1 MLLPKRVTIHS
12 DHPFAGAELSAY
24 LLKLSGRVP
33 GKEGYSI
40 DILVTNE
47 GAESYAV
54 SVTPQGTV
62 IEGGSARGAVYG
74 VYAFLEE
81 ALGCRFLA
89 PDCEILPTGSPRLA
103 LGSFSS
109 APAFTYRE
117 AYWRGALDGRFAL
130 KMRLNSARAQISD
143 EWGGRVR
150 FFNYSHSFEELIGPE
165 EFFDSHP
172 EYFSQVNGK
181 RQRDK
186 SQLCLTNPDVL
197 RIVTERVKGWM
208 RGNPGC
214 DIFSVA
220 INDWYAPCL
229 CPGCAAI
236 DEREGSHA
244 GSLISFINQIAD
256 AVKSE
261 LPDKFIHTFAC
272 LYCRKPPKHLRPR
285 DNVIVRLCPIE
296 RCFSHAISEC
306 DAEVE
311 RIDVETTAAKAFSM
325 EGSFRKDLKG
335 WAGICK
341 HLYIWDYTTNYANY
355 LQPFPNL
362 SALRGNL
369 RYYQASGVSGVFLQG
384 NYSQGRTSALAEM
397 KIYLMSRLMWDPM
410 ADMDALTARFAAG
423 YYGQA
428 AAPFVLEYVALSEQ
442 AAKGSHM
449 SLFDAADADYLSPD
463 LSEKGLALL
472 EAALAATKDPV
483 YRERLE
489 REALSP
495 RYVSL
500 VSLPLQSPGRDVQV
514 EAFARDAR
522 RLGVSELFERREL
535 EASFACIQKSRY
547 SRDRHDVPHTVYRL

>member
-1 MLLPKRVTIHS
+1 MLLPKQVTIHS
-12 DHPFAGAELSAY
+12 DHPFAGEELSAC
-24 LLKLSGRVP
+24 LLKFNGRAP
-33 GKEGYSI
+33 GREGYPI
-40 DILVTNE
+40 DIRITNTGGE
-47 GAESYAV
+47 GYAV

-62 IEGGSARGAVYG
+62 IETGSARGAVYG

-81 ALGCRFLA
+81 ALGCRFLT
-89 PDCEILPTGSPRLA
+89 PDCEILPPGRPRLA
-103 LGSFSS
+103 VGSFSS

-130 KMRLNSARAQISD
+130 KMRLNSARAQIPD

-150 FFNYSHSFEELIGPE
+150 FFNYSHSFDALIGPE

-172 EYFSQVNGK
+172 EYFSQVNEK

-197 RIVTERVKGWM
+197 RIVTGRVRGWM
-208 RGNPGC
+208 RAHPDC

-220 INDWYAPCL
+220 INDWYSPCQ

-236 DEREGSHA
+236 DEQECSQA
-244 GSLISFINQIAD
+244 GSLIAFINNVAD
-256 AVKSE
+256 AIKDE
-261 LPDKFIHTFAC
+261 FPDNFIHTFAY

-296 RCFSHAISEC
+296 RCFSHAIGEC

-311 RIDVETTAAKAFSM
+311 RIDVETTAAKAFSANS
-325 EGSFRKDLKG
+325 SFRKDLEG

-369 RYYQASGVSGVFLQG
+369 RFYQASGVSGVFLQG
-384 NYSQGRTSALAEM
+384 NYSPGRTSAFAEM

-442 AAKGSHM
+442 AARGSHM
-449 SLFDAADADYLSPD
+449 SLFDPADADYLSWD
-463 LSEKGLALL
+463 LIEKGLALL

-500 VSLPLQSPGRDVQV
+500 VSLPLQSPGRDEQM
-514 EAFARDAR
+514 EAFARDAQ

-535 EASFACIQKSRY
+535 EASFACMRKSRFA
-547 SRDRHDVPHTVYRL
+547 RDRNDVPHTVYRL

>member
-1 MLLPKRVTIHS
+1 MLLPKQVAIHS
-12 DHPFAGAELSAY
+12 DHPFAGEELRAY
-24 LLKLSGRVP
+24 LLKLIGRAP
-33 GKEGYSI
+33 GREGYPI
-40 DILVTNE
+40 DIRVTGTCGE
-47 GAESYAV
+47 DYAV
-54 SVTPQGTV
+54 KVKPQGTV
-62 IEGGSARGAVYG
+62 IEAGSARGAVYG

-81 ALGCRFLA
+81 ALGCQFLA
-89 PDCEILPTGSPRLA
+89 PDCEILPAGRPRLA
-103 LGSFSS
+103 LGSFSG
-109 APAFTYRE
+109 APAFSYRE

-130 KMRLNSARAQISD
+130 KMRLNSARAQIPD

-172 EYFSQVNGK
+172 EYFSLVNGK

-208 RGNPGC
+208 LSNSGC
-214 DIFSVA
+214 DIFSLA
-220 INDWYAPCL
+220 MNDWYSPCR

-244 GSLISFINQIAD
+244 GSLISFVNQVAD
-256 AVKSE
+256 AVR
-261 LPDKFIHTFAC
+261 DGFAGKFIHTLAY

-296 RCFSHAISEC
+296 RCFSHAIGEC
-306 DAEVE
+306 EAEVG
-311 RIDVETTAAKAFSM
+311 RVDVESTDAKAFSSG
-325 EGSFRKDLKG
+325 GSFRRDLEG
-335 WAGICK
+335 WSRICRN
-341 HLYIWDYTTNYANY
+341 LYIWDYTTNFANY

-369 RYYQASGVSGVFLQG
+369 RFYLDQGVSGVFLQG
-384 NYSQGRTSALAEM
+384 NYSPGKTSAFAQM
-397 KIYLMSRLMWDPM
+397 KIFLMSRLMWDPL

-428 AAPFVLEYVALSEQ
+428 AAPFILECLALSEQ

-449 SLFDAADADYLSPD
+449 SLYDMADADYLSPD
-463 LSEKGLALL
+463 LIDKELALL
-472 EAALAATKDPV
+472 IAAMAAEKDPV

-489 REALSP
+489 LEALSP

-500 VSLPLQSPGRDVQV
+500 VCLPLQSPGRDERV
-514 EAFARDAR
+514 EVFARDAR

-535 EASFACIQKSRY
+535 EASIACLRKSPY
-547 SRDRHDVPHTVYRL
+547 ARDRSDVPYTVYRL